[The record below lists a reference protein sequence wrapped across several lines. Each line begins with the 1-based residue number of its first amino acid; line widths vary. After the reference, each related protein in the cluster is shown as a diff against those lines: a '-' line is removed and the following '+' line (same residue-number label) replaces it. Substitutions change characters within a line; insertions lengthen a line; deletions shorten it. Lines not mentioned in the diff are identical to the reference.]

1 MDTDNSVMKYC
12 DDLYDWFYKSFGSDL
27 CLQLRDD
34 PNCLTVYDSVWYE
47 ITAPKIFR
55 YYKFVGQVYLGE
67 DYPQRRFQDI
77 YDALKKDI
85 EPHARA
91 MLESIDREKMRLAN
105 ETTVN

>member
-12 DDLYDWFYKSFGSDL
+12 DDLCDWFYTNFGPDL

-55 YYKFVGQVYLGE
+55 YYTLGGEVLLGE
-67 DYPQRRFQDI
+67 DYAQRRFEDI

-85 EPHARA
+85 EPNARA
-91 MLESIDREKMRLAN
+91 LLESVDREKRRLAN
-105 ETTVN
+105 ETTDN